1 MSGYCGYS
9 MSNNAV
15 FAYQSGEKPLS
26 KWTKTDILA
35 AVKKSAEDGEFT
47 PHFDLAGL
55 KKLSVKTLR
64 DTVLYVSSWHHT
76 SDHYN
81 RTDFYSVD
89 TDRLGKLTPEGLADW
104 LKSQAPA
111 KAEAAPRCVRVKF
124 TTWEGNFRHYQKPVD
139 HEMIGEIRGNWC
151 YFADGS
157 KKSINGSGFK
167 ILEELGD

>member
-47 PHFDLAGL
+47 PHFDIASL

-64 DTVLYVSSWHHT
+64 QTMLYVSSWHHT

-89 TDRLGKLTPEGLADW
+89 TDRLNKITDAVIASYMTED
-104 LKSQAPA
+104 K
-111 KAEAAPRCVRVKF
+111 
-124 TTWEGNFRHYQKPVD
+124 KPV
-139 HEMIGEIRGNWC
+139 
-151 YFADGS
+151 ALS
-157 KKSINGSGFK
+157 
-167 ILEELGD
+167 